1 MKSGWMGSVTQDPQ
15 ETIQLGEH
23 FATFV
28 EKGDVFA
35 LVGELASGKTT
46 FIKGMLK
53 GLNFEK
59 PVTSPTFTLINEYE
73 AKEKVVHID
82 CYRERSI
89 SRWIQLGIIE
99 YFNSNSIILIE
110 WPKVINTILPKDVV
124 YINFENINI
133 NTRRIISA

>member
-1 MKSGWMGSVTQDPQ
+1 MLSIDKITTSSEETSSYAKSLATAFKPG
-15 ETIQLGEH
+15 TIYG
-23 FATFV
+23 F
-28 EKGDVFA
+28 D
-35 LVGELASGKTT
+35 GELASGKTT
-46 FIKGMLK
+46 FIKGILSGLDFK
-53 GLNFEK
+53 GMVN
-59 PVTSPTFTLINEYE
+59 SPTFTLINEYE

-110 WPKVINTILPKDVV
+110 WPKVINAILPKDVV

-133 NTRRIISA
+133 NTRRIISG

>member
-1 MKSGWMGSVTQDPQ
+1 MLSIDKITTSPEETSSYAKSLVSAFNSGSIYGF
-15 ETIQLGEH
+15 EGEI
-23 FATFV
+23 
-28 EKGDVFA
+28 
-35 LVGELASGKTT
+35 ASGKTT
-46 FIKGMLK
+46 FIKGVLSGLDFK
-53 GLNFEK
+53 GMVN
-59 PVTSPTFTLINEYE
+59 SPTFTLINEYE

-110 WPKVINTILPKDVV
+110 WPKVINAILPKDVV

-133 NTRRIISA
+133 NTRRIISG

>member
-1 MKSGWMGSVTQDPQ
+1 MLSIDKITTSPEETSSYAKSLASAFNPGS
-15 ETIQLGEH
+15 IYGFNGE
-23 FATFV
+23 V
-28 EKGDVFA
+28 
-35 LVGELASGKTT
+35 ASGKTT
-46 FIKGMLK
+46 FIKGVLSGLDFK
-53 GLNFEK
+53 GMVN
-59 PVTSPTFTLINEYE
+59 SPTFTLINEYE

-133 NTRRIISA
+133 NTRRIKSV

>member
-1 MKSGWMGSVTQDPQ
+1 MLSIDKITTSPEETSSYAKSLASAFNPGSIYGF
-15 ETIQLGEH
+15 EGEI
-23 FATFV
+23 
-28 EKGDVFA
+28 
-35 LVGELASGKTT
+35 ASGKTT
-46 FIKGMLK
+46 FIKGVLSGLDFK
-53 GLNFEK
+53 GMVN
-59 PVTSPTFTLINEYE
+59 SPTFTLINEYE

-110 WPKVINTILPKDVV
+110 WPKVINAILPKDVV

-133 NTRRIISA
+133 NTRRIISG

>member
-1 MKSGWMGSVTQDPQ
+1 MLSIDKITTSPEETSSYAKSLASAFNPGS
-15 ETIQLGEH
+15 IYGFNGEI
-23 FATFV
+23 
-28 EKGDVFA
+28 
-35 LVGELASGKTT
+35 ASGKTT
-46 FIKGMLK
+46 FIKGVLSGLDFK
-53 GLNFEK
+53 GMVN
-59 PVTSPTFTLINEYE
+59 SPTFTLINEYE

-99 YFNSNSIILIE
+99 YFDSNSIILIE

-133 NTRRIISA
+133 NTRRIISV

>member
-1 MKSGWMGSVTQDPQ
+1 MLSIDKITTSPEETCSYAKSMASAFNPGS
-15 ETIQLGEH
+15 IYGFNGEI
-23 FATFV
+23 
-28 EKGDVFA
+28 
-35 LVGELASGKTT
+35 ASGKTT
-46 FIKGMLK
+46 FIKGVLSGLDFK
-53 GLNFEK
+53 GMVN
-59 PVTSPTFTLINEYE
+59 SPTFTLINEYE

-133 NTRRIISA
+133 NTRRIISV

>member
-1 MKSGWMGSVTQDPQ
+1 MLSIDKITTSPEETSSYAKSLASAFNPGSIYGF
-15 ETIQLGEH
+15 EGEI
-23 FATFV
+23 
-28 EKGDVFA
+28 
-35 LVGELASGKTT
+35 ASGKTT
-46 FIKGMLK
+46 FIKGILSGLDFK
-53 GLNFEK
+53 GMVN
-59 PVTSPTFTLINEYE
+59 SPTFTLINEYE

-110 WPKVINTILPKDVV
+110 WPKVINPILPKDVV

>member
-1 MKSGWMGSVTQDPQ
+1 MLSIDKITTSPEETSSYAKSLASAFNPGS
-15 ETIQLGEH
+15 IYGFNGEI
-23 FATFV
+23 
-28 EKGDVFA
+28 
-35 LVGELASGKTT
+35 ASGKTT
-46 FIKGMLK
+46 FIKGVLSGLDFK
-53 GLNFEK
+53 GMVN
-59 PVTSPTFTLINEYE
+59 SPTFTLINEYE

-133 NTRRIISA
+133 NTRRITSV

>member
-1 MKSGWMGSVTQDPQ
+1 MLSIDKITTSPEETSSYAKSLASAFNPGS
-15 ETIQLGEH
+15 IYGFNGEI
-23 FATFV
+23 
-28 EKGDVFA
+28 
-35 LVGELASGKTT
+35 ASGKTT
-46 FIKGMLK
+46 FIKGVLSGLDFK
-53 GLNFEK
+53 GMVN
-59 PVTSPTFTLINEYE
+59 SPTFTLINEYE

-133 NTRRIISA
+133 NTRRIISV

>member
-1 MKSGWMGSVTQDPQ
+1 MLSIDKITTSPEETSLYAKSLASVFNPGSIYGF
-15 ETIQLGEH
+15 EGEI
-23 FATFV
+23 
-28 EKGDVFA
+28 
-35 LVGELASGKTT
+35 ASGKTT
-46 FIKGMLK
+46 FIKGILSGLDFK
-53 GLNFEK
+53 GMVN
-59 PVTSPTFTLINEYE
+59 SPTFTLINEYE
-73 AKEKVVHID
+73 AKEKVIHID

-133 NTRRIISA
+133 NTRRIISG

>member
-1 MKSGWMGSVTQDPQ
+1 MLSIDKITTSPEETSSYAKSLASAFNPG
-15 ETIQLGEH
+15 TIYGFNGEI
-23 FATFV
+23 
-28 EKGDVFA
+28 
-35 LVGELASGKTT
+35 ASGKTT
-46 FIKGMLK
+46 FIKGVLSGLDFK
-53 GLNFEK
+53 GMVN
-59 PVTSPTFTLINEYE
+59 SPTFTLINEYE

-133 NTRRIISA
+133 NTRRIISV

>member
-1 MKSGWMGSVTQDPQ
+1 MV
-15 ETIQLGEH
+15 
-23 FATFV
+23 
-28 EKGDVFA
+28 
-35 LVGELASGKTT
+35 
-46 FIKGMLK
+46 
-53 GLNFEK
+53 N
-59 PVTSPTFTLINEYE
+59 SPTFTLINEYE

-110 WPKVINTILPKDVV
+110 WPKVINAILPKDVV

>member
-1 MKSGWMGSVTQDPQ
+1 MLSIDKITTSPEETSSYAKSLASAFNPGSIYGF
-15 ETIQLGEH
+15 E
-23 FATFV
+23 
-28 EKGDVFA
+28 
-35 LVGELASGKTT
+35 GELASGKTT
-46 FIKGMLK
+46 FIKGVLSGLDFK
-53 GLNFEK
+53 GMVN
-59 PVTSPTFTLINEYE
+59 SPTFTLINEYE
-73 AKEKVVHID
+73 AKERVVHID

-110 WPKVINTILPKDVV
+110 WPKVINAILPKDVV